1 MSGLV
6 VICGAT
12 ATGKTGMA
20 IALAKALSA
29 PIINADSRQIY
40 KYFDIG
46 TAKPDLTARQGVPHY
61 LIDIAEPD
69 ITLTLAEYQEQTQA
83 LIQDFHRQGITP
95 ILVGG
100 TGLYI
105 KSIIRGLKIPR
116 VKPDPSLRSQL
127 ETLGQQQCHQML
139 QKIDPNHQIHA
150 NDQFRTLRALEV
162 YYVTGRTLSSQQ
174 GESPPTYPIWQIG
187 INTPE
192 LSLYQKIVGDRL
204 DQMLEMGWLREI
216 QFIQAKFGK
225 TLPLLRTLGYRE
237 MSMYLDHEITLAEA
251 KQLTFQQTMRL
262 AKQQKTWFQAPQ
274 NNQGNIFWCDREVEL
289 EVLLDL
295 IHDCKDR

>member
-20 IALAKALSA
+20 IALAKSLSA

-69 ITLTLAEYQEQTQA
+69 TTFTLAEYQAQAQA
-83 LIQDFHRQGITP
+83 LIQEFHRQGITP

-105 KSIIRGLKIPR
+105 KSIIRGLQIPR
-116 VKPDPSLRSQL
+116 VKPNANLRSQL

-139 QKIDPNHQIHA
+139 QKIDPNHRIHA

-162 YYVTGRTLSSQQ
+162 YYATGRTLSSQQ
-174 GESPPTYPIWQIG
+174 GESPPSYPIWQIG
-187 INTPE
+187 INPPAPE
-192 LSLYQKIVGDRL
+192 VYQKIVGDRL
-204 DQMLEMGWLREI
+204 EQMLEMGWLGEI

-225 TLPLLRTLGYRE
+225 TLPLLSTLGYSE
-237 MSMYLDHEITLAEA
+237 MSRYLDHKITLVEA
-251 KQLTFQQTMRL
+251 KQLTLQQTLHL

-274 NNQGNIFWCDREVEL
+274 NNQGNIFWCDRHVEL
-289 EVLLDL
+289 KTLLDL
-295 IHDCKDR
+295 IHNGKDR